1 MICNVDQALNSDGL
15 EISAL
20 PDWVCQATRKNMVIL
35 TNQNGG
41 YGGQRAMKNGDV
53 VSFTRLNGLTSQ
65 NLGISPKWMLK
76 GSKNGGKWWTNE
88 SRKTVLGLAII
99 HLPKCGLSNTKKQQV
114 TYFANDFYGLFW
126 GVWERSYQNIPKW
139 SFQLG
144 VSWWEAMKL
153 CTRFEDSKKS
163 SHWNR

>member
-1 MICNVDQALNSDGL
+1 VDQALNSDGL

-65 NLGISPKWMLK
+65 NLGISPK
-76 GSKNGGKWWTNE
+76 
-88 SRKTVLGLAII
+88 
-99 HLPKCGLSNTKKQQV
+99 
-114 TYFANDFYGLFW
+114 
-126 GVWERSYQNIPKW
+126 
-139 SFQLG
+139 
-144 VSWWEAMKL
+144 
-153 CTRFEDSKKS
+153 
-163 SHWNR
+163 